1 MVNQWN
7 NVLPI
12 QPEPPT
18 WASVSIETIKQDKDL
33 RLEACLYA
41 SKAEIFKNKIRKNKY
56 GFVELSK
63 IVTECFY
70 PNRFKRNYVSKKN
83 GLPFFMPSQMQ
94 ELNPKPY
101 KYIAYKQIKNIENLI
116 VRTNTLL
123 ITRSGTIGDVALV
136 NKSLENGLFSDDIIR
151 VVPRQLI
158 DLGYIYAYFKSK
170 IGNNIIQSI
179 NYGSV
184 IQHIEPEHL
193 LKLPIPNAPD
203 NTKQEIHQLVIDSFA
218 LRDKSN
224 ELLQRAEEK
233 LQNALKLPKIEDF
246 ERKDNQAYTFSI
258 NSEDLKDRLEANYY
272 HPIVRDIEQ
281 HLKQHAASVIYLG
294 DRQIVDSIFLP
305 NRYKRCYV
313 KPEFGVPFLGGK
325 EILELD
331 PRGEKYLSRSK
342 HKNLI
347 QELTLHENMLL
358 ITRSG
363 TIGKVVL
370 VPSHWQ
376 NWTASE
382 HLLRV
387 NPVSDDVAGY
397 LFVWLNSQ
405 WALPLIQRH
414 TYGSVIFEITEYH
427 LADVAVPLVEQSIMA
442 EINQLALS
450 ANKLRTDAFNK
461 EQQAL
466 AMFEKILD

>member
-56 GFVELSK
+56 GFLLLQNV
-63 IVTECFY
+63 VDCYHF
-70 PNRFKRNYVSKKN
+70 PRFKRVFVKKSAF
-83 GLPFFMPSQMQ
+83 GIYQPSQIQ
-94 ELNPKPY
+94 ELSPQPVA
-101 KYIAYKQIKNIENLI
+101 YISGKTGTNIDLLRVKKGQILM
-116 VRTNTLL
+116 TC
-123 ITRSGTIGDVALV
+123 SGTIGKVTYVSDTFDRFIFSHDLLRIDVE
-136 NKSLENGLFSDDIIR
+136 KSEKA
-151 VVPRQLI
+151 
-158 DLGYIYAYFKSK
+158 GYIYAYFKSK
-170 IGNNIIQSI
+170 IGNSIIQST

-281 HLKQHAASVIYLG
+281 HLKQHAASVTCLG

-305 NRYKRCYV
+305 KRFKRHYV
-313 KPEFGVPFLGGK
+313 SAQVGVPFLGGK

-358 ITRSG
+358 ITCSG

-376 NWTASE
+376 NWTASQ

-427 LADVAVPLVEQSIMA
+427 LADVAVPLVEQSIMT